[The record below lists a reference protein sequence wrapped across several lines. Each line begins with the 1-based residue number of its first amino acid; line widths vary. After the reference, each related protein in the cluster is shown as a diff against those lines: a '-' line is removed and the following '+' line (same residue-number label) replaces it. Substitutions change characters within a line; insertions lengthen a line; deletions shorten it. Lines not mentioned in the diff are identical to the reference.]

1 MDKQL
6 SFFES
11 TNHDGHSSV
20 KVAETITRKTDS
32 KTSRLAAE
40 KLVASGKLHKH
51 AMVALAIVRRF
62 PDRTA
67 AEIDALAIDLYELEG
82 RQASK
87 RLSRIKGMRS
97 GNVRVCSIG
106 GNKCKTWW
114 FDPNDDERNI

>member
-11 TNHDGHSSV
+11 SNHDGNHSV
-20 KVAETITRKTDS
+20 KVAEAITRKTDP

-40 KLVASGKLHKH
+40 KLVASGNLHKH
-51 AMVALAIVRRF
+51 AMIALAIVRRF

-67 AEIDALAIDLYELEG
+67 AEIDAMAIDLYELEG

-87 RLSRIKGMRS
+87 RLSNIKGMKS
-97 GNVRVCSIG
+97 GNIRVCSVG

-114 FDPNDDERNI
+114 FEGEAPQ

>member
-1 MDKQL
+1 MPKQQTL
-6 SFFES
+6 FATS
-11 TNHDGHSSV
+11 NHDGNHSV
-20 KVAETITRKTDS
+20 KVAETITRKTDG

-40 KLVASGKLHKH
+40 KLVASGKLDKH
-51 AMVALAIVRRF
+51 AMIALAIVRRF

-87 RLSRIKGMRS
+87 RLSRIKGMKS

-114 FDPNDDERNI
+114 FEVVK

>member
-6 SFFES
+6 LFFE
-11 TNHDGHSSV
+11 TNRHDGNSSV
-20 KVAETITRKTDS
+20 KVAETITRKTDD

-40 KLVASGKLHKH
+40 KLVASGNLHKH
-51 AMVALAIVRRF
+51 AMIALAIVRRF

-87 RLSRIKGMRS
+87 RLSNIKGMKS
-97 GNVRVCSIG
+97 GNIRVCSVG

-114 FDPNDDERNI
+114 FDPNDLPSR

>member
-1 MDKQL
+1 MNKQL
-6 SFFES
+6 SFFE
-11 TNHDGHSSV
+11 TANHDGNSSV
-20 KVAETITRKTDS
+20 KVAKTITRKTGD

-40 KLVASGKLHKH
+40 KLVASGNLHKH

-67 AEIDALAIDLYELEG
+67 AEIDALAIELYELQG

-87 RLSRIKGMRS
+87 RLSRIKGMKS
-97 GNVRVCSIG
+97 GNVRVCSVG

-114 FDPNDDERNI
+114 FEGLDD